1 MIFAVAIQAA
11 VLAPP
16 PKPPKADTVTYVVK
30 RKDTLDRFSRSFL
43 VPDRNWKALLGI
55 ARIRDPKRLP
65 VGRVLTIPRSWLR
78 YTIEP
83 AQLASYRGTVSI
95 SLAGRAK
102 PLRAGLTVDEGTQIA
117 TGANSF
123 ATLILIDRSK
133 VVIPSQS
140 RVTVKQLRRL
150 VLNGSLEYLIQVDQ
164 GRLETKVTPL
174 GDPSGRYRIGTPISM
189 TAVRGTE
196 FRVTFDATG
205 QTAAAEVLTGT
216 VAVSPSSGDDE
227 VLVGSALG
235 ASTDAKGETR
245 IEKLLPAPDLLDPGK
260 VQIKDEVTFSLTPV
274 QGAARYRVVLASDAG
289 FVENYAEQIVEGR
302 DFTLGDVPNGNQF
315 VRVSA
320 IAASGLE
327 GLAQSYSF
335 SRRLASIRAEASQEE
350 DGFRF
355 RWFGAGQGT
364 RRYRFQLMQGAA
376 ESRPAVDEVGLSSDQ
391 LTLRNLQPGVYYWRV
406 GLLQI
411 DESGEI
417 ESWTDPE
424 KLTIAGR
431 PKHKGK

>member
-1 MIFAVAIQAA
+1 
-11 VLAPP
+11 
-16 PKPPKADTVTYVVK
+16 
-30 RKDTLDRFSRSFL
+30 
-43 VPDRNWKALLGI
+43 
-55 ARIRDPKRLP
+55 
-65 VGRVLTIPRSWLR
+65 
-78 YTIEP
+78 
-83 AQLASYRGTVSI
+83 
-95 SLAGRAK
+95 
-102 PLRAGLTVDEGTQIA
+102 
-117 TGANSF
+117 
-123 ATLILIDRSK
+123 
-133 VVIPSQS
+133 
-140 RVTVKQLRRL
+140 
-150 VLNGSLEYLIQVDQ
+150 
-164 GRLETKVTPL
+164 
-174 GDPSGRYRIGTPISM
+174 
-189 TAVRGTE
+189 
-196 FRVTFDATG
+196 
-205 QTAAAEVLTGT
+205 
-216 VAVSPSSGDDE
+216 
-227 VLVGSALG
+227 
-235 ASTDAKGETR
+235 
-245 IEKLLPAPDLLDPGK
+245 LLPAPDLLDPGK

-302 DFTLGDVPNGNQF
+302 DFTLGNVPNGNQF